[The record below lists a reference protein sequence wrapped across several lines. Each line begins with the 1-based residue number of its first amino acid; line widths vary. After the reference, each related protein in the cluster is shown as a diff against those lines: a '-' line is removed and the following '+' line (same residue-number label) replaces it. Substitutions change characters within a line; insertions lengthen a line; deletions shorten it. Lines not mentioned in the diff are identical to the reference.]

1 MHLTK
6 QTQALEKMKKYAK
19 LIRVKNNRK
28 SQKEKKRQFFQT
40 MQPWQHGLV
49 KVCTAIPLLFQDMKK
64 KYGTKY
70 LRTSKLNQVEKL
82 NFILVLLRWV
92 LKKKSLAKV
101 IAILENCLF

>member
-1 MHLTK
+1 MCQLTFILLVHLTK

-28 SQKEKKRQFFQT
+28 SQKENKRQYFQT

-92 LKKKSLAKV
+92 LK
-101 IAILENCLF
+101 